1 MIAFAPIVLIALFT
15 GHFII
20 ASVLAALQAIFF
32 FGWPYLVLF
41 GWNFIGISMAVRA
54 SLAYGTIT
62 VKDTDSS
69 KSVVGLIIG
78 TPNGKSEEYT
88 MQRVAWEAF
97 LKRAEQLEDSKL
109 QACMLT
115 GLL

>member
-1 MIAFAPIVLIALFT
+1 
-15 GHFII
+15 
-20 ASVLAALQAIFF
+20 
-32 FGWPYLVLF
+32 
-41 GWNFIGISMAVRA
+41 MAVRA